1 VAAVSFLLIVLSIFL
16 SGSPERAEIPTTYSV
31 GSAGAKAAFL
41 LLQKSGYDVRRWEQS
56 LDDLTAV
63 QNATLILAE
72 PEGAARSEERSALT
86 RFMERGGRVI
96 ATGLSGVTFLAGRHA
111 TPDPIRGMTWLPIP
125 ARAPSSITRAAP
137 VVTMARAAY
146 WDGSLA
152 LPLYGD
158 GENLRVVK
166 YVVGEG
172 DAIWWASATPLSNA
186 GIRQPGNLEFF
197 LACLGDNRRPVL
209 WDEWFHG
216 RRPAAQPMQA
226 RSTFAWIGLQLAGVT
241 IAVLL
246 TYSRRSGPILTTTPD
261 TRLSPLEFVKTLGLL
276 YQRANAAPIA
286 VDIAYQRLRY
296 RLARRLGVS
305 RATPVED
312 LERAVRDRW
321 QIRGTAFGDLL
332 RACESASLGTGG
344 GSRNITAAEALK
356 LSQEL
361 TEWTTRLG
369 LAEAPAMESVQ

>member
-1 VAAVSFLLIVLSIFL
+1 
-16 SGSPERAEIPTTYSV
+16 
-31 GSAGAKAAFL
+31 
-41 LLQKSGYDVRRWEQS
+41 
-56 LDDLTAV
+56 
-63 QNATLILAE
+63 
-72 PEGAARSEERSALT
+72 
-86 RFMERGGRVI
+86 
-96 ATGLSGVTFLAGRHA
+96 
-111 TPDPIRGMTWLPIP
+111 
-125 ARAPSSITRAAP
+125 
-137 VVTMARAAY
+137 
-146 WDGSLA
+146 
-152 LPLYGD
+152 
-158 GENLRVVK
+158 
-166 YVVGEG
+166 
-172 DAIWWASATPLSNA
+172 
-186 GIRQPGNLEFF
+186 
-197 LACLGDNRRPVL
+197 
-209 WDEWFHG
+209 
-216 RRPAAQPMQA
+216 
-226 RSTFAWIGLQLAGVT
+226 VT

-332 RACESASLGTGG
+332 RACESASLVTRG